1 MDCKD
6 VHNSNYTQRSLEMK
20 KRKLRPWIQDMLIVS
35 VIGKLGFMLMLAD
48 IVVSP
53 VTFMILA
60 YVVISLMLE
69 VHLLSKYELRTSLF
83 IKVEE

>member
-1 MDCKD
+1 
-6 VHNSNYTQRSLEMK
+6 MK

-83 IKVEE
+83 IKVED